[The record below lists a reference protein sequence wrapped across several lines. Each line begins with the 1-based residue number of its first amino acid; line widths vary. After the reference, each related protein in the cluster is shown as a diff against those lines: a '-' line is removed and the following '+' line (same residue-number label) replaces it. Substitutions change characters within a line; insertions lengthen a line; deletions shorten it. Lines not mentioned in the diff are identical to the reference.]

1 MTAIQQE
8 YAALHEQGISITEI
22 ARRFGKN
29 KSSVSRTI
37 QRAKRIK
44 STVST
49 QSQPR
54 SARSVKRAVLTGIC
68 PYSDSCFTCPL
79 EDCRVGANKD
89 VNLLPV
95 GFNYT
100 KFMESCGRG

>member
-29 KSSVSRTI
+29 KSTVSRAI
-37 QRAKRIK
+37 QRSKKVKR
-44 STVST
+44 TVSKP
-49 QSQPR
+49 SQR
-54 SARSVKRAVLTGIC
+54 GVC
-68 PYSDSCFTCPL
+68 PYSKSCFTCPL
-79 EDCRVGANKD
+79 EDCRVGSNKD

-100 KFMESCGRG
+100 KFMESCGRA